1 MVNYTCSDIK
11 IYDPIKVISNH
22 KMDQGLLRTKN
33 CLVQEIC
40 TNEFKFRKNISYH
53 LQERVKCQFTNPFHM
68 LERLV
73 HLTNI
78 WKYSWEIH
86 QFRQRE
92 NMIRSF
98 LDNELYRSVKCY
110 MRGDLVWWF
119 FIVSYCPMDSVHMI
133 LKHYSFYHSKVLENP
148 AGHEIWKKPPLV
160 SHRQSCFVVKL
171 DAKMT

>member
-73 HLTNI
+73 RLTNI
-78 WKYSWEIH
+78 CKYS
-86 QFRQRE
+86 
-92 NMIRSF
+92 
-98 LDNELYRSVKCY
+98 
-110 MRGDLVWWF
+110 
-119 FIVSYCPMDSVHMI
+119 
-133 LKHYSFYHSKVLENP
+133 
-148 AGHEIWKKPPLV
+148 
-160 SHRQSCFVVKL
+160 
-171 DAKMT
+171 